1 MEGIITTAGHAPI
14 PGGFAGF
21 GDASPGYGGASPL
34 GRRAFSGFAGSADLV
49 AIANRGLD
57 RYQSHIDELH
67 RQCAEHSSGPQSWF
81 DSWAGSDASATIC
94 QTAATLQE
102 NHDAARV
109 VVNDPHATDD
119 QIRRVFNLIP
129 NEVDVADLR
138 AQVEATSAGSALA
151 EGWRETTELPGE
163 AAGFAL
169 DTAGSVGLG
178 ILKNFPW
185 WVWAGGALYLAVAV
199 GGLFGRRRA

>member
-1 MEGIITTAGHAPI
+1 MEGIVTTVGHAAI

-21 GDASPGYGGASPL
+21 A
-34 GRRAFSGFAGSADLV
+34 GFAGSSDLV
-49 AIANRGLD
+49 AIANRGLG

-81 DSWAGSDASATIC
+81 DSWAGSGAGATIC

-102 NHDAARV
+102 NHDAAYA
-109 VVNDPHATDD
+109 VVNDPYATDD

-129 NEVDVADLR
+129 NEVDVSDLR

-178 ILKNFPW
+178 ILKNLPW
-185 WVWAGGALYLAVAV
+185 WVWAGGALYLTVAS
-199 GGLFGRRRA
+199 GLIDFRRFRRA